1 MACFAATAVTV
12 VMLGGVAGLVA
23 VSVGGLAAASVGGL
37 VAPAGVV
44 TCVVAGSDLDGV
56 KVGKPPFGSE
66 ESSSV
71 VFWHSYMAV

>member
-1 MACFAATAVTV
+1 MAGFAIAVTAVR
-12 VMLGGVAGLVA
+12 LGGVAGLV
-23 VSVGGLAAASVGGL
+23 AASVGGL